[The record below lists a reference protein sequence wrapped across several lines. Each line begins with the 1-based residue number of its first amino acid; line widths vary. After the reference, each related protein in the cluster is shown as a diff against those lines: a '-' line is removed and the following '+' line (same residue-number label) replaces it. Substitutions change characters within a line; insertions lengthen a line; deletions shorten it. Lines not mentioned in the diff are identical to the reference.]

1 MTPAVTIRKVD
12 TAADFKPFFE
22 FPWTLYKDDP
32 NWVPTLLSMRRELFD
47 KKKNAAWD
55 YMEGD
60 YFTAWRGD
68 RIVGTIA
75 AFINHRHNQFHEEH
89 IGWFGAF
96 DVYDDQEAATA
107 LLNTAAEWV
116 NERGYDA
123 IRGPATFTTHEEV
136 GLLVD
141 GFTRPVILMPYNPP
155 YYPPLV
161 ENAGFGKLM
170 DINSFYLNRDQAIES
185 GLFARLERMT
195 NALMKRSKITVR
207 PADPKNLRAD
217 FAMFKEL
224 YNAAWEKNWGFV
236 PMTERELDSTVESLG
251 QFFDPKLAHF
261 AFIDGDPAGFVLPI
275 PDFNQVLQKVYPR
288 PGVPEIWSLVKALY
302 YWKINKSIDWV
313 RTPLFGVKEQ
323 YRNKGVDAVLLYYG
337 LRAIIDAGYFH
348 SDAGWILEVN
358 EKVIRVLRSMGTEI
372 YKTHR
377 FYQRDLKAPENAQSV
392 SSMP

>member
-1 MTPAVTIRKVD
+1 MTSAVSVRKVESA
-12 TAADFKPFFE
+12 TDFKAFFE
-22 FPWTLYKDDP
+22 FPWTAYKGDP
-32 NWVPTLLSMRRELFD
+32 NWVPTLLSMRRELLD

-60 YFTAWRGD
+60 YFAAWRGD
-68 RIVGTIA
+68 QIVGTVT
-75 AFINHRHNQFHEEH
+75 AFINHRHNEFHEEH
-89 IGWFGAF
+89 IGWFGTF
-96 DVYDDQEAATA
+96 EVLNDQEAADA

-116 NERGYDA
+116 RSRGYDA
-123 IRGPATFTTHEEV
+123 IRGPSTFTTHEEV

-141 GFTRPVILMPYNPP
+141 GFTRPVLLMPYNPP
-155 YYPPLV
+155 YYQQLV
-161 ENAGFGKLM
+161 ENAGFVKLM
-170 DINSFYLNRDQAIES
+170 DINSFYLNRDQAVES

-195 NALMKRSKITVR
+195 NALMKRSKITIR

-288 PGVPEIWSLVKALY
+288 PGVPEVFSLLKALY
-302 YWKINKSIDWV
+302 YWKIKKSMDWV
-313 RTPLFGVKEQ
+313 RTPLFGVKEP

-337 LRAIIDAGYFH
+337 LRAIIDGGYFH
-348 SDAGWILEVN
+348 SDSGWILETN

-377 FYQRDLKAPENAQSV
+377 FYERKLTLE
-392 SSMP
+392 